1 MKKEFEYAAIFIV
14 NDVYYDFICCLSWV
28 VEEFNETAILVES
41 RQGIDRIADVLN
53 TYESGKPEL
62 RLQIHEDVARQ
73 YNIEAET
80 TETLFN
86 VTAIIRNNARTS
98 FEESLKIVTAITE
111 NYNISHK

>member
-1 MKKEFEYAAIFIV
+1 MRKEFEYAAIFSA
-14 NDVYYDFICCLSWV
+14 NDVKNDFTSCIASV
-28 VEEFNETAILVES
+28 VEECDETVILVES

-80 TETLFN
+80 TEALFN
-86 VTAIIRNNARTS
+86 VAAIIRNNTKIS